1 MEEPAQTWKEET
13 TAATAGVDG
22 VEKDVKSVRAMNL
35 IILFLFY
42 CLYHYLYHYLVEQK
56 SGTACVLKV
65 YKPIQPGTSY
75 SNKGV
80 SF

>member
-35 IILFLFY
+35 IILFCF
-42 CLYHYLYHYLVEQK
+42 
-56 SGTACVLKV
+56 
-65 YKPIQPGTSY
+65 
-75 SNKGV
+75 
-80 SF
+80 